1 VLSAVVAQT
10 LNYQCRWLPTSAAGY
25 FARGMVDYEK
35 GDYED
40 AVGNFSKSIERAPQ
54 DAESYIV
61 RGEAYAKLHDFGKA
75 MPDLEKAVEL
85 RPGYAKAHAAYG
97 DGKAEA
103 GNAEGAIAEYST
115 ALAADP
121 NYGRCFRERGKLL
134 YDAGKWDDAAADL
147 RRGANL
153 LIGDGQ
159 ITAQLLLWV
168 ARAHAGEAAGA
179 TNELAAVLKEGRI
192 RGDRFRMGA
201 RFLCGELAESPF
213 LAAADK
219 LKGDANDERRAE
231 AFFLAG
237 AKRLVFG
244 DRQGALPLLQKA
256 VETEADTSYAYDR
269 ARLELARL
277 LRPDSSEPTR

>member
-1 VLSAVVAQT
+1 VPSWIQSPWVKWSWLLVLSAVVAQT

-103 GNAEGAIAEYST
+103 GDAEGAIAEYSL

-121 NYGRCFRERGKLL
+121 NYGRCYRERGKLL
-134 YDAGKWDDAAADL
+134 YDTGKWDDAAADL

-153 LIGDGQ
+153 LLGDGQ

-168 ARAHAGEAAGA
+168 ARA
-179 TNELAAVLKEGRI
+179 TFLAAV
-192 RGDRFRMGA
+192 
-201 RFLCGELAESPF
+201 
-213 LAAADK
+213 DK
-219 LKGDANDERRAE
+219 LEGDDSDERRAE